1 VIAQGN
7 HLTYGLAMNT
17 NTHPM
22 PWSGHLKATLLLG
35 LPIVGSHMAQMLITL
50 TDTVMLGWYGVDELA
65 AVVLASSIFFVLFIV
80 GSSFAFAV
88 MPMAATAE
96 GEGDTRQVRRVVRMG
111 LWISLIYC
119 AVMMPLLWNFE
130 AILLAIG
137 QAPEIAKLAQTYMH
151 IVQWSMFPAM
161 LVMVLKSYLS
171 ALERVNLVLWVT
183 ILAAILNAF
192 VNYVLI
198 FGNWGFPEMGVRGA
212 AMASILSTLLSFGFI
227 ALYVYLLPALKE
239 YAIFTRFWRS
249 DWPALLEVFRLG
261 WPIGAT
267 MLAET
272 GLFSAT
278 AILMGWIGTIELATH
293 GIAIQIASMAFVIY
307 LGFSNAG
314 TVRAG
319 RALGRGDITGIWRVA
334 LTVLGLQLSV
344 AAVVIVMFLAIP
356 ETLLGAFL
364 TEGSAEAGQII
375 SYGVG
380 LLVVTALFQIPDG
393 VQVVALS
400 LLRGIKDTKVPMIL
414 AVISYWVIG
423 MPTSYVLG
431 FVWGYGGVG
440 IWAGLVFGLSVAAI
454 TMLWRF
460 VWLMRR
466 MTA

>member
-1 VIAQGN
+1 MKSNPQI
-7 HLTYGLAMNT
+7 
-17 NTHPM
+17 M

-35 LPIVGSHMAQMLITL
+35 LPIVGSHLAQMLITL
-50 TDTVMLGWYGVDELA
+50 TDTVMMGWYGIDELA

-80 GSSFAFAV
+80 GSGFAFAI
-88 MPMAATAE
+88 MPMAASAE
-96 GEGDTRQVRRVVRMG
+96 GEGDTKQVRRVVRMG

-119 AVMMPLLWNFE
+119 AIMMPLLWNFE

-151 IVQWSMFPAM
+151 VVQWSMFPAM

-183 ILAAILNAF
+183 ILAAILNAL
-192 VNYVLI
+192 VNYALI

-212 AMASILSTLLSFGFI
+212 AIASILSTLLSFGFI
-227 ALYVYLLPALKE
+227 ALYVYLLPELKE

-249 DWPALLEVFRLG
+249 DWPAFWEVFRLG

-278 AILMGWIGTIELATH
+278 AILMGWLGTTELATH

-307 LGFSNAG
+307 LGFSTAG

-319 RALGRGDITGIWRVA
+319 RALGRGDIAGIWRVA
-334 LTVLGLQLSV
+334 VTVLGLQLFV
-344 AAVVIVMFLAIP
+344 AALVIVMFLAIP
-356 ETLLGAFL
+356 ETLIGAFL
-364 TEGSAEAGQII
+364 TDGSVEASDIVA
-375 SYGVG
+375 YGVG
-380 LLVVTALFQIPDG
+380 LLLVTALFQIPDG

-423 MPTSYVLG
+423 MPVAYILG

-440 IWAGLVFGLSVAAI
+440 IWAGLVIGLTVAAV

-460 VWLMRR
+460 VWLMRKMNR
-466 MTA
+466 

>member
-1 VIAQGN
+1 
-7 HLTYGLAMNT
+7 
-17 NTHPM
+17 M

-35 LPIVGSHMAQMLITL
+35 LPIVGSHLAQMLITL
-50 TDTVMLGWYGVDELA
+50 TDTVMMGWYGIDELA

-80 GSSFAFAV
+80 GSGFAFAI
-88 MPMAATAE
+88 MPMAASAE
-96 GEGDTRQVRRVVRMG
+96 GEGDTKQVRRVVRMG

-119 AVMMPLLWNFE
+119 AIMMPLLWNFE

-151 IVQWSMFPAM
+151 VVQWSMFPAM

-183 ILAAILNAF
+183 ILAAILNAL
-192 VNYVLI
+192 VNYALI

-212 AMASILSTLLSFGFI
+212 AIASILSTLLSFGFI

-249 DWPALLEVFRLG
+249 DWPAFWEVFRLG

-278 AILMGWIGTIELATH
+278 AILMGWLGTTELATH

-307 LGFSNAG
+307 LGFSTAG

-319 RALGRGDITGIWRVA
+319 RALGRGDIAGIWRVA
-334 LTVLGLQLSV
+334 VTVLGLQLFV
-344 AAVVIVMFLAIP
+344 AALVIVMFLAIP
-356 ETLLGAFL
+356 ETLIGAFL
-364 TEGSAEAGQII
+364 TDGSVEASDIVA
-375 SYGVG
+375 YGVG
-380 LLVVTALFQIPDG
+380 LLLVTALFQIPDG

-423 MPTSYVLG
+423 MPVAYILG

-440 IWAGLVFGLSVAAI
+440 IWAGLVIGLTVAAV

-460 VWLMRR
+460 VWLMRKMNR
-466 MTA
+466 

>member
-1 VIAQGN
+1 
-7 HLTYGLAMNT
+7 
-17 NTHPM
+17 M

-35 LPIVGSHMAQMLITL
+35 LPIVGSHLAQMLITL
-50 TDTVMLGWYGVDELA
+50 TDTVMMGWYGIDELA

-80 GSSFAFAV
+80 GSGFAFAI
-88 MPMAATAE
+88 MPMAASAE
-96 GEGDTRQVRRVVRMG
+96 GEGDTKQVRRVVRMG

-119 AVMMPLLWNFE
+119 AIMMPLLWNFE

-151 IVQWSMFPAM
+151 VVQWSMFPAM

-183 ILAAILNAF
+183 ILAAILNAL
-192 VNYVLI
+192 VNYALI

-212 AMASILSTLLSFGFI
+212 AIASILSTLLSFGFI
-227 ALYVYLLPALKE
+227 ALYVYLLPELKE

-249 DWPALLEVFRLG
+249 DWPAFWEVFRLG

-278 AILMGWIGTIELATH
+278 AILMGWLGTTELATH

-307 LGFSNAG
+307 LGFSTAG

-319 RALGRGDITGIWRVA
+319 RALGRGDIAGIWRVA
-334 LTVLGLQLSV
+334 VTVLGLQLFV
-344 AAVVIVMFLAIP
+344 AALVIVMFLAIP
-356 ETLLGAFL
+356 ETLIGAFL
-364 TEGSAEAGQII
+364 TDGSVEASDIVA
-375 SYGVG
+375 YGVG
-380 LLVVTALFQIPDG
+380 LLLVTALFQIPDG

-423 MPTSYVLG
+423 MPVAYILG

-440 IWAGLVFGLSVAAI
+440 IWAGLVIGLTVAAV

-460 VWLMRR
+460 VWLMRKMNR
-466 MTA
+466 